1 VINPMEVSRFVIA
14 TLCGFDIAMDELAKD
29 QNEARKQTKR
39 KIKNFQMVNFRPSFV
54 MLLN

>member
-1 VINPMEVSRFVIA
+1 MEVSRFFIE

-29 QNEARKQTKR
+29 QNETRKQTKR
-39 KIKNFQMVNFRPSFV
+39 KIKNFQMVSFRPSFV